1 VKSELG
7 IGSGSFEMTVM
18 IPERM
23 QAVQL
28 EENGGPLLV
37 RQIPVPRPGPG
48 EVLIRMAASPINP
61 SDLFFLAGNYAFQK
75 PFPVVPGLEGSGTVV
90 DAGKGLV
97 PRMWMGKRVACAA
110 AQTSDGTWAEYM
122 VTSAMLCFPLPK
134 NLSLEQG
141 AMLIVNP
148 MTALSF
154 FDIAKSEKHAA
165 IVSTAAASALGRM
178 IIRLGRQNGLPVINI
193 VRRQEQVELLESL
206 GAQYVLNSLDEGFPD
221 RLHTLAHQLKA
232 TLILDA
238 VGGGLTQ
245 QLLDAAPFGG
255 TVLVYSNLSGEPCI
269 FNAETLIFGD
279 KKVAG
284 FFLSNQAAKKS
295 FIARLWF
302 TQRVKKLATE
312 ALQTAVQKKL
322 PLTAVQEA
330 LEIYQTNMTAGKVLL
345 VANPAEVPQTGTTD
359 EGA

>member
-1 VKSELG
+1 
-7 IGSGSFEMTVM
+7 MTTSR
-18 IPERM
+18 PERM

-28 EENGGPLLV
+28 ERNGGPLLV
-37 RQIPVPRPGPG
+37 RQIPIPRPGPG

-61 SDLFFLAGNYAFQK
+61 SDLFFLTGNYAFQK

-148 MTALSF
+148 MTAISF

-165 IVSTAAASALGRM
+165 IVSTAAAGALGRM
-178 IIRLGRQNGLPVINI
+178 IIRLGQQHGLPVINI
-193 VRRQEQVELLESL
+193 VRRREQVELLESL
-206 GAQYVLNSLDEGFPD
+206 GAQYVLNSLDEDFPE
-221 RLHTLAHQLKA
+221 RLRTLAHQLKA

-238 VGGGLTQ
+238 VGGNLTQ
-245 QLLDAAPFGG
+245 LLLDASPFGS
-255 TVLVYSNLSGEPCI
+255 TVLVYSNLSGELSI
-269 FNAETLIFGD
+269 FSAETLIFGD
-279 KKVAG
+279 KKVVG
-284 FFLSNQAAKKS
+284 FFLSNWAARKS

-302 TQRVKKLATE
+302 TQRVKQLATS
-312 ALQTAVQKKL
+312 ALQTTVQKRL
-322 PLTAVQEA
+322 PLSAAQQA
-330 LEIYQTNMTAGKVLL
+330 LHIYQANMTAGKVLL
-345 VANPAEVPQTGTTD
+345 VANPEEVPPDAPELSG
-359 EGA
+359 

>member
-1 VKSELG
+1 
-7 IGSGSFEMTVM
+7 
-18 IPERM
+18 
-23 QAVQL
+23 
-28 EENGGPLLV
+28 
-37 RQIPVPRPGPG
+37 
-48 EVLIRMAASPINP
+48 
-61 SDLFFLAGNYAFQK
+61 
-75 PFPVVPGLEGSGTVV
+75 
-90 DAGKGLV
+90 
-97 PRMWMGKRVACAA
+97 
-110 AQTSDGTWAEYM
+110 
-122 VTSAMLCFPLPK
+122 
-134 NLSLEQG
+134 
-141 AMLIVNP
+141 

>member
-1 VKSELG
+1 
-7 IGSGSFEMTVM
+7 MTTT

-28 EENGGPLLV
+28 EENGGPLSV

-48 EVLIRMAASPINP
+48 EVLIRLAASPINP

-122 VTSAMLCFPLPK
+122 VTSAMTCFPLPK

-148 MTALSF
+148 MTAIAF
-154 FDIAKSEKHAA
+154 FDIAKSEKHTA

-178 IIRLGRQNGLPVINI
+178 IIRMGRQHGLPVINI
-193 VRRQEQVELLESL
+193 VRRQEQVELLQSL

-221 RLHTLAHQLKA
+221 RLRSMTHQLKA
-232 TLILDA
+232 TLLLDA

-245 QLLDAAPFGG
+245 QLLDAAPFGS
-255 TVLVYSNLSGEPCI
+255 TVLVYSNLSGEPGI
-269 FNAETLIFGD
+269 LNAEALIFGD
-279 KKVAG
+279 KKIAG
-284 FFLSNQAAKKS
+284 FFLSNWVARKS
-295 FIARLWF
+295 FIESLRV
-302 TQRVKKLATE
+302 TQRVKKLAAT
-312 ALQTAVQKKL
+312 ALQTTVQKRL
-322 PLTAVQEA
+322 PLSAIQQA
-330 LEIYQTNMTAGKVLL
+330 LEIYQGNMTAGKVLL
-345 VANPAEVPQTGTTD
+345 VANPAEVPLD
-359 EGA
+359 

>member
-1 VKSELG
+1 MKSELG
-7 IGSGSFEMTVM
+7 IGSGSVEMTVM

-75 PFPVVPGLEGSGTVV
+75 PFPVVLEGSGTVV

-148 MTALSF
+148 MTAISF
-154 FDIAKSEKHAA
+154 FDIAKNEKHAA
-165 IVSTAAASALGRM
+165 IVSTAAAGALGRM
-178 IIRLGRQNGLPVINI
+178 IIRLGRQHGLPVINI
-193 VRRQEQVELLESL
+193 VRRREQVELLESL

-221 RLHTLAHQLKA
+221 QLRMLAHQLKA

-238 VGGGLTQ
+238 VGGRLTQ
-245 QLLDAAPFGG
+245 QLLDAAPFGA
-255 TVLVYSNLSGEPCI
+255 TVLVYSNLSGEPGI

-284 FFLSNQAAKKS
+284 FFLANQAAKKS

-302 TQRVKKLATE
+302 TQRVKKLATK
-312 ALQTAVQKKL
+312 ALQTAVQKRL
-322 PLTAVQEA
+322 PLSAVQEA
-330 LEIYQTNMTAGKVLL
+330 LEIYQSNMTAGKVLL
-345 VANPAEVPQTGTTD
+345 VANPEEEPQAGTTD
-359 EGA
+359 SER

>member
-1 VKSELG
+1 M
-7 IGSGSFEMTVM
+7 GSGSVEMTRT

-28 EENGGPLLV
+28 EENGGPLFV

-90 DAGKGLV
+90 NAGKGLV

-134 NLSLEQG
+134 NFSLEQG

-148 MTALSF
+148 MTAISF
-154 FDIAKSEKHAA
+154 FDIAKSEKHRA
-165 IVSTAAASALGRM
+165 IVSTASASALGRM
-178 IIRLGRQNGLPVINI
+178 IIRLGRQHGLPVINI

-221 RLHTLAHQLKA
+221 QLRVLAHQLKA
-232 TLILDA
+232 TLLLDA

-255 TVLVYSNLSGEPCI
+255 TVLVYSNLSGEPSI

-279 KKVAG
+279 KKIAG
-284 FFLSNQAAKKS
+284 FFLANQAAKKS
-295 FIARLWF
+295 FIARLRV
-302 TQRVKKLATE
+302 TQRVKKLAAET
-312 ALQTAVQKKL
+312 LQTAVQKRL
-322 PLTAVQEA
+322 PLSEVQEA
-330 LEIYQTNMTAGKVLL
+330 LHIYQSNMTAGKVLL
-345 VANPAEVPQTGTTD
+345 VASPAEVPLDAPALSG
-359 EGA
+359 

>member
-1 VKSELG
+1 MSA
-7 IGSGSFEMTVM
+7 T

-28 EENGGPLLV
+28 EKNGAPLFV

-90 DAGKGLV
+90 GAGKGLV

-110 AQTSDGTWAEYM
+110 AQTSDGAWAEYM

-134 NLSLEQG
+134 KLSLEQG

-154 FDIAKSEKHAA
+154 FDIAKREKRTA
-165 IVSTAAASALGRM
+165 IVNTAAASALGRM
-178 IIRLGRQNGLPVINI
+178 IVRLGLQHGLPVINI
-193 VRRQEQVELLESL
+193 VRRQEQVELLKSL
-206 GAQYVLNSLDEGFPD
+206 GARYVLNSLDEDFHD
-221 RLHTLAHQLKA
+221 RLRKVAHELNA

-238 VGGGLTQ
+238 VGGGLTR
-245 QLLDAAPFGG
+245 QLLDAAPFGAA
-255 TVLVYSNLSGEPCI
+255 VLVYANLSGEPSI

-284 FFLSNQAAKKS
+284 FFLSNWAAKKS
-295 FIARLWF
+295 FISKLWF
-302 TQRVKKLATE
+302 TQRVKRLATK
-312 ALQTAVQKKL
+312 ALQTSVQKRL
-322 PLTAVQEA
+322 PLSAAQQA
-330 LEIYQTNMTAGKVLL
+330 LEIYRSNMTAGKVLL
-345 VANPAEVPQTGTTD
+345 VANPAEVD
-359 EGA
+359 LDLEAAR

>member
-1 VKSELG
+1 
-7 IGSGSFEMTVM
+7 MTRT

-28 EENGGPLLV
+28 EENGGRLLV

-134 NLSLEQG
+134 NFSLEQG

-148 MTALSF
+148 MTAISF

-165 IVSTAAASALGRM
+165 IVSTAAAGALGRM
-178 IIRLGRQNGLPVINI
+178 IVRLGRQHGLPVINI

-221 RLHTLAHQLKA
+221 RLCTLAHQLKA
-232 TLILDA
+232 TLFLDA
-238 VGGGLTQ
+238 VGGGMTQ
-245 QLLDAAPFGG
+245 QLLDAAPSGG
-255 TVLVYSNLSGEPCI
+255 TVLVYSNLSGEPSI

-279 KKVAG
+279 KKIAG
-284 FFLSNQAAKKS
+284 FFLANQAAKKS
-295 FIARLWF
+295 FIARLRV
-302 TQRVKKLATE
+302 TQRVKKLAAE
-312 ALQTAVQKKL
+312 ALQTAVQKRL
-322 PLTAVQEA
+322 PLSAVQEA
-330 LEIYQTNMTAGKVLL
+330 LEIYESNMTAGKVLL
-345 VANPAEVPQTGTTD
+345 VANPEK
-359 EGA
+359 E